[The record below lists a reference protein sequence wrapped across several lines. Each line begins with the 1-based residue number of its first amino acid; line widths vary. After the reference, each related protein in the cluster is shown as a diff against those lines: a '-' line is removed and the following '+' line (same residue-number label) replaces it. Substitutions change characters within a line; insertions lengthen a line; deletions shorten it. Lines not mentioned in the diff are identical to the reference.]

1 MTADLI
7 EWAADRLNLPPEAVV
22 SADYDADPIGTG
34 EG

>member
-7 EWAADRLNLPPEAVV
+7 EWAADRLELPLEAVV